1 MKPPLLPKTSLLGRL
16 GLIVT
21 SIAAVV
27 AGFAIASLLFTIL
40 VVAGLAF
47 AGWLWWRL
55 RRLARRAQ
63 CAAPT
68 VIEGEF
74 TVVPD
79 YPALEARTAPCSEPP
94 PSPTRGNRRVSRIRR

>member
-40 VVAGLAF
+40 VVAGLATPDLKVEIE
-47 AGWLWWRL
+47 AW
-55 RRLARRAQ
+55 
-63 CAAPT
+63 AA
-68 VIEGEF
+68 
-74 TVVPD
+74 
-79 YPALEARTAPCSEPP
+79 A
-94 PSPTRGNRRVSRIRR
+94 

>member
-1 MKPPLLPKTSLLGRL
+1 MKPPPLPKTSLLGRL
-16 GLIVT
+16 GLALT

-27 AGFAIASLLFTIL
+27 AGFAIASLLFTVL
-40 VVAGLAF
+40 VVAGLGF

-63 CAAPT
+63 HAAPT

-79 YPALEARTAPCSEPP
+79 YPVLEARTAPRPEPP
-94 PSPTRGNRRVSRIRR
+94 PSPTPGNRRVSRSHR